1 MPGYFPDTWW
11 FYISYFF
18 GLFTY
23 TYFFVYPKSAGPAFF
38 ESLDEAIQYATEKAL
53 PDERIML
60 LIK

>member
-1 MPGYFPDTWW
+1 
-11 FYISYFF
+11 
-18 GLFTY
+18 LFTY